1 MATVLDVS
9 VLEFFSPLFIFLFVL
24 LVFYAILDKTK
35 ILGENK
41 GLSFMTALVVALL
54 FVITTPALQ
63 IVETITPWLVVMLVV
78 FMAIIIILLFIGVKA
93 DTISE
98 VVSSRSS
105 VWMIVIVLV
114 LLLGIALT
122 NVIGPNI
129 ASLTQDEGDTAGF
142 GRTIGK
148 VIFHPSI
155 LGAALLLAIA
165 SQAVRFIAR

>member
-24 LVFYAILDKTK
+24 FVFYAILDKTK

-41 GLSFMTALVVALL
+41 GLSFLTALVVALL

-63 IVETITPWLVVMLVV
+63 IVETVTPWLVVMLVV

-114 LLLGIALT
+114 LLLGVALT

-129 ASLTQDEGDTAGF
+129 ASLTQEGDTAGF

-165 SQAVRFIAR
+165 SQAVRFIAQ